1 MERIIENSR
10 SEFDEIIKNCESEF
24 AGIRTNRANPSMVED
39 LPVDYFGAKSPLKQV
54 ASISLADPKT
64 LVISPWNKDNLV
76 DIEKAIN
83 DSGLNI
89 TVNND
94 GNVIRLILP
103 SLTEERRKELAKIL
117 GRKTEEARIRVR
129 KEREIIWDEIQEK
142 EKNGEL
148 SEDDKF
154 RMKDQL
160 QILVDEY
167 NQKIQSMSEKKEKEI
182 MEI

>member
-1 MERIIENSR
+1 MERIIEDSR
-10 SEFDEIIKNCESEF
+10 SAFDEIIKNCGSDF
-24 AGIRTNRANPSMVED
+24 AGIRTNRANPAMVED
-39 LPVDYFGAKSPLKQV
+39 LPVDYFGTKSPLKQV

-83 DSGLNI
+83 DSDLNI

-103 SLTEERRKELAKIL
+103 SLTEERRKELVKIL

-129 KEREIIWDEIQEK
+129 KERETIWDEIQEK

-167 NQKIQSMSEKKEKEI
+167 NQKIQFMSEKKEKEI

>member
-1 MERIIENSR
+1 MEKTIEDSR
-10 SEFDEIIKNCESEF
+10 SVFDDIIKNCESEF
-24 AGIRTNRANPSMVED
+24 AGIRTNRANPAMVED
-39 LPVDYFGAKSPLKQV
+39 LPVDYFGTKSPLKQV

-64 LVISPWNKDNLV
+64 LVISPWNRDNLV

-83 DSGLNI
+83 DSDLNI

-94 GNVIRLILP
+94 GNVIRLVLP
-103 SLTEERRKELAKIL
+103 SLTEERRKELVKLL
-117 GRKTEEARIRVR
+117 GKKTEEARIRVR
-129 KEREIIWDEIQEK
+129 KERETIWDEIQEK

>member
-1 MERIIENSR
+1 
-10 SEFDEIIKNCESEF
+10 
-24 AGIRTNRANPSMVED
+24 MVED
-39 LPVDYFGAKSPLKQV
+39 LPVDYFGTKSPLKQV

-64 LVISPWNKDNLV
+64 LVISPWNRDNLV

-83 DSGLNI
+83 DSDLNI

-94 GNVIRLILP
+94 GNVIRLVLP
-103 SLTEERRKELAKIL
+103 SLTEERRKELVKLL
-117 GRKTEEARIRVR
+117 GKKTEEARIRVR
-129 KEREIIWDEIQEK
+129 KERETIWDEIQER

>member
-83 DSGLNI
+83 DSDLNI

>member
-83 DSGLNI
+83 DSDLNI

-103 SLTEERRKELAKIL
+103 SLTEERRKELAKVL
-117 GRKTEEARIRVR
+117 GKKTEEARIRVR